1 MNPQKTKTYNLR
13 LNDGQI
19 RSLRSLYS
27 RNMAGLVLKVTNE
40 YDALSEI
47 LSQLFEEDKSLD
59 NYDPLFDN

>member
-59 NYDPLFDN
+59 NYDPLFYN

>member
-19 RSLRSLYS
+19 RSLRFLYS

-59 NYDPLFDN
+59 NYDPLFDK

>member
-59 NYDPLFDN
+59 NYDPLFDK

>member
-13 LNDGQI
+13 LNDSQI

-59 NYDPLFDN
+59 NYDPLFDK

>member
-19 RSLRSLYS
+19 RSLRSLYL

>member
-1 MNPQKTKTYNLR
+1 MESLGPPQALINPKF
-13 LNDGQI
+13 
-19 RSLRSLYS
+19 SRSLYS

-59 NYDPLFDN
+59 NYDPLFDK

>member
-47 LSQLFEEDKSLD
+47 LSQLFEGDKSLD

>member
-19 RSLRSLYS
+19 RSLRFLYS
-27 RNMAGLVLKVTNE
+27 RNMAGLVLKGTNE

-59 NYDPLFDN
+59 NYDPLFDK

>member
-19 RSLRSLYS
+19 RSLRSLYL

-59 NYDPLFDN
+59 NYDPLFDK